1 MIAALMMPK
10 HWKRLEVQSS
20 MEFLLASILF
30 VLGSI
35 GELQQQLPVKSL
47 FMAGSIMFLLG
58 GSTQLWQTIR
68 AWQRCQNHI
77 LVSFSLGLIG
87 VVTAKAGTLFFNVDS
102 ISTWL
107 NLNLLAEAKQL
118 LGRDAYLAGSI
129 LLLISGIAHYAEI
142 GHGRLL
148 FVERH
153 HLAWWGCT
161 SFLVGSLLYCLSALH
176 GFAITKIWTFN
187 FYTERDSIVL
197 CLSASIAFILMSL
210 LSLAECSENEVENN
224 NLTANS
230 E

>member
-10 HWKRLEVQSS
+10 HWNRLEVQSS
-20 MEFLLASILF
+20 VEFLLASILF
-30 VLGSI
+30 VIGSI

-47 FMAGSIMFLLG
+47 FMAGSMMFLLG

-107 NLNLLAEAKQL
+107 SLNLLAEARQL

-161 SFLVGSLLYCLSALH
+161 SFLIGSLLYCLSALH

-187 FYTERDSIVL
+187 SYTERDSIVL

-210 LSLAECSENEVENN
+210 LSLAECSENEVKNN
-224 NLTANS
+224 NLTV
-230 E
+230 

>member
-87 VVTAKAGTLFFNVDS
+87 VVTAKAGTLFSMWIASALGS
-102 ISTWL
+102 ISIYWQ
-107 NLNLLAEAKQL
+107 KQ
-118 LGRDAYLAGSI
+118 S
-129 LLLISGIAHYAEI
+129 
-142 GHGRLL
+142 
-148 FVERH
+148 
-153 HLAWWGCT
+153 
-161 SFLVGSLLYCLSALH
+161 SF
-176 GFAITKIWTFN
+176 
-187 FYTERDSIVL
+187 
-197 CLSASIAFILMSL
+197 
-210 LSLAECSENEVENN
+210 
-224 NLTANS
+224 
-230 E
+230 